1 MSRHLRILHRA
12 GCHLCNE
19 MLERVRILC
28 EGHAVT
34 IETMDVDKDPELDA
48 EYGKDVPVLFA
59 DGTEICRHR
68 LDEAELEDFFA
79 NT

>member
-1 MSRHLRILHRA
+1 
-12 GCHLCNE
+12 

-68 LDEAELEDFFA
+68 RVACRERLGGTLKYYYREAA
-79 NT
+79 